1 MDGSGAG
8 VREAALGP
16 TARPAPTRYYGTPL
30 PTPTR
35 DQFDLGEL
43 FRMLR
48 RRRGVILGT
57 IAVVTLAVGL
67 YVFTVTP
74 RYTAETALLLDTRKT
89 NIIDLQAV
97 MSSIQTEAAALRSEI
112 DVLRSRELA
121 GRVVDKLGLM
131 GDPAF
136 NEELVPPSGLAALFQ
151 LDVGRTISGLLA
163 RIGLGPGGSE
173 KPLTAEQQ
181 REITR
186 GKLIDKLL
194 KNLIVANDNRSYT
207 IKLLY
212 TSKDPALSQRVVNTV
227 ADLYLVSQLEA
238 KFEATRRA
246 NQWLSERVEDLKQQV
261 LASEQAVQQWRE
273 ANNLTAADARGTT
286 VSTQQLGELNTQLI
300 LATADRAQKESRLR
314 QFQEQAKTGRID
326 VSAPEVAQSPLIA
339 QLRAQETEIIRR
351 EADLSARYGD
361 KHPAIINVRAELRD
375 VRRQIG
381 SEINKII
388 GGLANEAE
396 AARIRERSLQTQLAE
411 LQSRAAQSNSAEVKL
426 RELEREAQANRI
438 LYENFLGR
446 FKETAETED
455 MQQADARLIA
465 RADLPIDP
473 SFPNKKLF
481 VALAF
486 IGSSLF
492 GILLAI
498 IIERLDNGFRSTDQ
512 IEQVTGISGLGMI
525 PSVNSSRRLS
535 APLEEFL
542 VRKPSSSFAE
552 SIRSIR
558 TAILYSHVDKPPRAI
573 LITSAVPEEGKSSL
587 SISLARSS
595 AKAGQ
600 KVLLIDADMRRP
612 RIHKSLKGRSDAT
625 LADLFAGQK
634 TAEEVLNVDEE
645 TGMHFICTRAGM
657 PNPQDLLGSQHMRD
671 FIRSVSQHYDLVV
684 VDSPPVLAASDS
696 VVLSRIVDATV
707 FVVRWEHTPR
717 QVVLGA
723 LKQLQAVG
731 GSIAGIV
738 LTRVNVKKHVRFGYG
753 DAGYYYGKYREYA
766 A

>member
-16 TARPAPTRYYGTPL
+16 AGRIAPPRYGMNL
-30 PTPTR
+30 PTLTR
-35 DQFDLGEL
+35 DQFDLGEM

-48 RRRGVILGT
+48 RRRGIIFGT
-57 IAVVTLAVGL
+57 IGVVTLATILLVL
-67 YVFTVTP
+67 TLTP
-74 RYTAETALLLDTRKT
+74 RYTAETAILLDTRKT
-89 NIIDLQAV
+89 QVIDLQAV
-97 MSSIQTEAAALRSEI
+97 MSSLNTEAAALRSEI

-131 GDPAF
+131 GDPNF
-136 NEELVPPSGLAALFQ
+136 NDELKGRTGLAALIPDEVRDTVAGW
-151 LDVGRTISGLLA
+151 LSAVGIGRDRTA
-163 RIGLGPGGSE
+163 DMTE
-173 KPLTAEQQ
+173 EQQ
-181 REITR
+181 RDFVR
-186 GKLIDKLL
+186 AKLIDKLL
-194 KNLIVANDNRSYT
+194 DNLVVANDNRSYT
-207 IKLLY
+207 IKLVY
-212 TSKDPALSQRVVNTV
+212 TSVDPALSQRIVNTV

-246 NQWLSERVEDLKQQV
+246 NNWLSERVQDLKQQV
-261 LASEQAVQQWRE
+261 VASEQAVQQWRE
-273 ANNLTAADARGTT
+273 ANNLTAADAKGTT

-300 LATADRAQKESRLR
+300 LASADRAQKESRLR
-314 QFQEQAKTGRID
+314 QFQEQAKSGRVD
-326 VSAPEVAQSPLIA
+326 VSAPEVANSPLIA
-339 QLRAQETEIIRR
+339 QLRSQETEIIRR

-361 KHPAIINVRAELRD
+361 KHPSIINVRAELRD

-381 SEINKII
+381 SEISKII
-388 GGLANEAE
+388 GGLAQEAE
-396 AARIRERSLQTQLAE
+396 SARIRERSLQTQLGE
-411 LQSRAAQSNSAEVKL
+411 LQNRAAHTNSAEVKM
-426 RELEREAQANRI
+426 RELEREAQANRV

-455 MQQADARLIA
+455 MQQADARVIA
-465 RADLPIDP
+465 RADMPLDP

-486 IGSSLF
+486 VGSALF
-492 GILLAI
+492 GVLLAI
-498 IIERLDNGFRSTDQ
+498 IVERLDNGFRSADQ
-512 IEQVTGISGLGMI
+512 IEQITGISGLGMV
-525 PSVNSSRRLS
+525 PAVPAAQRLS
-535 APLEEFL
+535 STLEEFL
-542 VRKPSSSFAE
+542 IKKPSSSFAE
-552 SIRSIR
+552 SVRSVR
-558 TAILYSHVDKPPRAI
+558 TALLYSHVDKPPRAV

-587 SISLARSS
+587 AISLARSS

-612 RIHKSLKGRSDAT
+612 RVHRILNGRNDAT

-684 VDSPPVLAASDS
+684 IDSPPVLAASDS
-696 VVLSRIVDATV
+696 VVLSRVVDATV
-707 FVVRWEHTPR
+707 FVVRWENTPR
-717 QVVLGA
+717 PVVLGA

-738 LTRVNVKKHVRFGYG
+738 LTRVNVKKHARFGYG
-753 DAGYYYGKYREYA
+753 DTGYYYGKYKEYA
-766 A
+766 T

>member
-16 TARPAPTRYYGTPL
+16 GGGPARYGLTL
-30 PTPTR
+30 PTLTR
-35 DQFDLGEL
+35 DQFDLGEM

-48 RRRGVILGT
+48 RRRGIILGS
-57 IAVVTLAVGL
+57 IAAVTLAAILV
-67 YVFTVTP
+67 VFTLTP

-89 NIIDLQAV
+89 QIIDMQAV

-121 GRVVDKLGLM
+121 GKVIDKLGLM
-131 GDPAF
+131 GDPNF
-136 NEELVPPSGLAALFQ
+136 NEELKEPTGLAALIPAQ
-151 LDVGRTISGLLA
+151 VGSTVSAWLA
-163 RIGLGPGGSE
+163 SVGIGPDAE
-173 KPLTAEQQ
+173 RAELTEEQR
-181 REITR
+181 REVTR

-194 KNLIVANDNRSYT
+194 DNLVVANDNRSYT
-207 IKLLY
+207 IKLVY
-212 TSKDPALSQRVVNTV
+212 TSIDPALSQRIVNTV

-246 NQWLSERVEDLKQQV
+246 NTWLSERVQELKQQV
-261 LASEQAVQQWRE
+261 QASEQVVQQWRE
-273 ANNLTAADARGTT
+273 ANNLTAADSKGTT

-300 LATADRAQKESRLR
+300 LASADRAQKEARLR
-314 QFQEQAKTGRID
+314 QFQEQAKSGRVD

-351 EADLSARYGD
+351 EADLSARFGD
-361 KHPAIINVRAELRD
+361 KHPAIINIRAELRD

-388 GGLANEAE
+388 GGLAQESE

-411 LQSRAAQSNSAEVKL
+411 LQNRAAQTNSAEVKL

-455 MQQADARLIA
+455 MQQADARVIA
-465 RADLPIDP
+465 RADMPIDP

-481 VALAF
+481 IALAF
-486 IGSSLF
+486 VGSALF

-498 IIERLDNGFRSTDQ
+498 IVERLDNGFRSADQ
-512 IEQVTGISGLGMI
+512 IEQVTGISGLGMV
-525 PSVNSSRRLS
+525 PAVPAAQRLS

-542 VRKPSSSFAE
+542 VKKPSSSFAE

-587 SISLARSS
+587 AISLARSS

-612 RIHKSLKGRSDAT
+612 RVHRLLHGRNDAT

-684 VDSPPVLAASDS
+684 LDSPPVLAASDS
-696 VVLSRIVDATV
+696 IVLSRVVDTTV

-738 LTRVNVKKHVRFGYG
+738 LTRVNVKKHARFGYG
-753 DAGYYYGKYREYA
+753 DAGYYYGKYKEYA

>member
-1 MDGSGAG
+1 MDGSGVG

-16 TARPAPTRYYGTPL
+16 AGRGGLARYGVAL
-30 PTPTR
+30 PTLTR
-35 DQFDLGEL
+35 DQFDLGEM

-48 RRRGVILGT
+48 RRRGLILGT
-57 IAVVTLAVGL
+57 IGVVTLAAVVL
-67 YVFTVTP
+67 VITLTP

-89 NIIDLQAV
+89 QIIDLQAV
-97 MSSIQTEAAALRSEI
+97 MSSLQTEAAALRSEI

-121 GRVVDKLGLM
+121 GRVVDKLGLI
-131 GDPAF
+131 GDPDF
-136 NEELVPPSGLAALFQ
+136 NDELKGPTGIRALIPEEVRNTVAGWLATIGI
-151 LDVGRTISGLLA
+151 GRD
-163 RIGLGPGGSE
+163 
-173 KPLTAEQQ
+173 KTADMTEEQ
-181 REITR
+181 RHDYVR
-186 GKLIDKLL
+186 SKLIDKLL
-194 KNLIVANDNRSYT
+194 DNLVVANDNRSYT

-212 TSKDPALSQRVVNTV
+212 TSTNSALSQRIVNTV

-246 NQWLSERVEDLKQQV
+246 NNWLSERVQDLKQQV

-273 ANNLTAADARGTT
+273 ANNLTAADAKGTT

-314 QFQEQAKTGRID
+314 QFQDQAKSGKVD
-326 VSAPEVAQSPLIA
+326 VSAPEVANSPIIA

-361 KHPAIINVRAELRD
+361 KHPAIVNVRAELRD
-375 VRRQIG
+375 VRRQIA

-388 GGLANEAE
+388 GGLAQEAE
-396 AARIRERSLQTQLAE
+396 AARVRERTLQTQLGE
-411 LQSRAAQSNSAEVKL
+411 LQNRAAHTNSAEVKL
-426 RELEREAQANRI
+426 HELEREAQANRV

-455 MQQADARLIA
+455 MQQADARVIA
-465 RADLPIDP
+465 RADLPLDP

-486 IGSSLF
+486 LGSALF
-492 GILLAI
+492 GVLLAI
-498 IIERLDNGFRSTDQ
+498 IIERLDNGFRTADQ
-512 IEQVTGISGLGMI
+512 IEQITGISGLGMV
-525 PSVNSSRRLS
+525 PAVAASHRLS
-535 APLEEFL
+535 SPLEEFL
-542 VRKPSSSFAE
+542 IKKPSSSFAE
-552 SIRSIR
+552 SVRSVR
-558 TAILYSHVDKPPRAI
+558 TALLYSHVDKPPRAV

-587 SISLARSS
+587 AISLARSS

-600 KVLLIDADMRRP
+600 RVLLIDADMRRP
-612 RIHKSLKGRSDAT
+612 RVHRILNGRNDAT

-696 VVLSRIVDATV
+696 VVLSRIVDATL

-723 LKQLQAVG
+723 LKQLQGVG

-738 LTRVNVKKHVRFGYG
+738 LTRVNVKKHARFGYG
-753 DAGYYYGKYREYA
+753 DTGYYYGKYKEYA